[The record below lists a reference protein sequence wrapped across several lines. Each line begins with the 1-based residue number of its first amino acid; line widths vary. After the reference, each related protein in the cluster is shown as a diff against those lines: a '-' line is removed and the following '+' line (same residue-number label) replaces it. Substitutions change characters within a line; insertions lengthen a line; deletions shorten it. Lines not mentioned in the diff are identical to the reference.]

1 MPAQKD
7 SLKKQKKKS
16 ICLSTLKC
24 DNERLELIKYISAPY
39 IKRTS
44 ERINRISN

>member
-7 SLKKQKKKS
+7 SLKKQKKS

-24 DNERLELIKYISAPY
+24 DNERQELIKYISSPY

-44 ERINRISN
+44 ERIKGF